1 MNFFDAINAHV
12 AWKVR
17 LQKHVKGISEER
29 LDATIVGRDDLCNLG
44 KWIYTHVDQHG
55 EIPLFRQVQEQHA
68 DFHRCAA
75 EIIESANRG
84 EQQAAE
90 HMLHHDYAHLSHMV
104 VKSLSKL
111 GKELPDEPL

>member
-17 LQKHVKGISEER
+17 LQKHIKGVSEER
-29 LDATIVGRDDLCNLG
+29 LDAKVVGRDDLCNLG
-44 KWIYTHVDQHG
+44 KWIYSNIERHG

-75 EIIESANRG
+75 EIIETANLG
-84 EQQAAE
+84 KQDEAE
-90 HMLHHDYAHLSHMV
+90 HKLHHDYSHLSYMI